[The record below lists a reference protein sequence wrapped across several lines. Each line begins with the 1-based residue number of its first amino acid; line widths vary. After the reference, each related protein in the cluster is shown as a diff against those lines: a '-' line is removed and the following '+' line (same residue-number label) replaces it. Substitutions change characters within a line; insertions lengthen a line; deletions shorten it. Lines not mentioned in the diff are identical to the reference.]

1 MGRNS
6 YTDEDASS
14 KTLDTP
20 TTFSNVF
27 LGLFC
32 FRASARGVVVK
43 QTSSLY
49 VFTVRCTCIAQNTHT
64 FRTIRQIN
72 LRQTQRSE
80 AACLN

>member
-1 MGRNS
+1 MLSLSMGRNS
-6 YTDEDASS
+6 YTDEDASIE
-14 KTLDTP
+14 TLDTP

-49 VFTVRCTCIAQNTHT
+49 VFTMLYLPTYSTKYT
-64 FRTIRQIN
+64 P
-72 LRQTQRSE
+72 
-80 AACLN
+80 